1 MQPAHCPH
9 GFPHMA
15 YFRKLASG
23 KWRAEVELAGVRETR
38 GGFLTKREAAEW
50 AGQQEADIRAGKA
63 GKWPRR
69 TLADA
74 ITRYRDEITPTK
86 ASAKAETLRLDAILR
101 DHPALCGK
109 LLVEVTPDDLGAW
122 VAQRL
127 QTVKGSSV
135 KRESNTFS
143 NVWTVAAKVWRWCPV
158 ESPWTFVKMPSE
170 GPPRDRRVN
179 WREIRKVCRRLGY
192 VTGQPPITLSQ
203 EVAYAWLLAL
213 RTAMRSGELLGL
225 TVEAVNLQTRVAR
238 LDVHKTVRY
247 TGRARFVP
255 FTRHAAR
262 LFAVMVK
269 GKKGELFRV
278 SDQSRDVL
286 FRKATKA
293 CGIVGMRFHDSRAEA
308 LTLLSRR
315 VDLLTLQKISGHTD
329 INQLS
334 SAYYRETPEQV
345 AARL

>member
-1 MQPAHCPH
+1 
-9 GFPHMA
+9 
-15 YFRKLASG
+15 
-23 KWRAEVELAGVRETR
+23 
-38 GGFLTKREAAEW
+38 
-50 AGQQEADIRAGKA
+50 
-63 GKWPRR
+63 
-69 TLADA
+69 
-74 ITRYRDEITPTK
+74 
-86 ASAKAETLRLDAILR
+86 
-101 DHPALCGK
+101 
-109 LLVEVTPDDLGAW
+109 
-122 VAQRL
+122 
-127 QTVKGSSV
+127 
-135 KRESNTFS
+135 
-143 NVWTVAAKVWRWCPV
+143 
-158 ESPWTFVKMPSE
+158 MPSE

-192 VTGQPPITLSQ
+192 ITGQPPITLSQ

-255 FTRHAAR
+255 FTKHAAR

-293 CGIVGMRFHDSRAEA
+293 CGVVGMRFHDSRAEA